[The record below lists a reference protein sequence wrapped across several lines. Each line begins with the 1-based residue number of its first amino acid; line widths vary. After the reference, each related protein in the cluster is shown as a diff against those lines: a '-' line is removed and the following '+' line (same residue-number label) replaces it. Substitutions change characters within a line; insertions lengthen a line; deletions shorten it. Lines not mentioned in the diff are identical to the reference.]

1 MILESRDLYTL
12 IVDHIKKHGYEVTC
26 DKNHIVTTHAFK
38 DMVFEIE
45 GKLDN
50 SFPYELPRFW
60 LLERSKFKHLA
71 HVGWDNETNKGII
84 CEGVSINRHL
94 DYSKPEIVY
103 LKALQSAEKT
113 IVSGLL
119 DKSKNEAEIIEEFT
133 AHWRFSSHEVKSVLS
148 FVEPQSMIVELQ
160 SISKNHSNWATILNQ
175 PNCKNINHKY
185 EFRKRLQ
192 KQSQIEG
199 KAFYIP
205 VKIKTLPPDPTT
217 SIIDWWKS
225 ILNILSPEQ
234 VKELKVI
241 ARRNCAKKLWL
252 LGSVVLQDNKH
263 GWFCIKFSNPS
274 KQKLPIYPSCDFS
287 NWEAKAYDVELHNK
301 VHLKPRG
308 GATLSKPKPKTIA
321 IVGCGSVGAEVAR
334 QLVCSGV
341 ENIELVEY
349 DDLETANIYRHYL
362 SSEYIGVSKSEALAY
377 ELSCKY
383 PYTNIVKSTCTKL
396 KDCLD
401 SSFLERIDGVI
412 VATGSPTDERY
423 FNEILVKMSSRPW
436 VIYVWVEGH
445 GFGGH
450 AVYVH
455 NSGRGCLNCLYRDS
469 EGNKSLES
477 IQNFLKAEQNIAIDL
492 SGCGSHF
499 LPYSFADAIQ
509 SALLAT
515 RLATQAISGEI
526 CKSCRISWKA
536 SFSTN
541 STLETTYRFKN
552 FNSSLVPEELLWE
565 DCDVCQ

>member
-1 MILESRDLYTL
+1 MILESRDLYAS
-12 IVDHIKKHGYEVTC
+12 IVDHLKKHGYEVSC
-26 DKNHIVTTHAFK
+26 DKNHIVTTHTFK
-38 DMVFEIE
+38 DMGFGIE

-71 HVGWDNETNKGII
+71 HVGWDNKADKGII

-94 DYSKPEIVY
+94 DYSKPETVY

-113 IVSGLL
+113 IVSGLS
-119 DKSKNEAEIIEEFT
+119 DKTKNEAEIIEEFT
-133 AHWRFSSHEVKSVLS
+133 AHWRFSSHEEKSVLS

-160 SISKNHSNWATILNQ
+160 SISKNQSNWATILNQ
-175 PNCKNINHKY
+175 PNCKNINQKY
-185 EFRKRLQ
+185 GFRKRIQ
-192 KQSQIEG
+192 KESQIEG

-205 VKIKTLPPDPTT
+205 TKIRILPPDPTT

-225 ILNILSPEQ
+225 FLNKLSTEQ
-234 VKELKVI
+234 AKKLNVI
-241 ARRNCAKKLWL
+241 ARRNCAKNLWL
-252 LGSVVLQDNKH
+252 LGSVVLQDKKN
-263 GWFCIKFSNPS
+263 GWFCINFTNPS
-274 KQKLPIYPSCDFS
+274 RQKLPIYPSCDFS
-287 NWEAKAYDVELHNK
+287 NWEAKAYNVELHNK

-308 GATLSKPKPKTIA
+308 GAILSKSKTIA
-321 IVGCGSVGAEVAR
+321 IVGCGSVGAEIAR
-334 QLVCSGV
+334 QLVCSGI
-341 ENIELVEY
+341 ENIELVDY
-349 DDLETANIYRHYL
+349 DKLETANIYRHYL
-362 SSEYIGVSKSEALAY
+362 SSEYIGFSKSEALAH
-377 ELSCKY
+377 ELSYKY
-383 PYTNIVKSTCTKL
+383 PYTNIVKSKCTKL
-396 KDCLD
+396 KDYLD
-401 SSFLERIDGVI
+401 SSSLKRIDGVI

-423 FNEILVKMSSRPW
+423 FNEILVKMSARPW

-455 NSGRGCLNCLYRDS
+455 SSGKGCLNCLYRDS
-469 EGNKSLES
+469 DGNKSLES

-515 RLATQAISGEI
+515 RLATQAINGELT
-526 CKSCRISWKA
+526 KSCRISWKA

-541 STLETTYRFKN
+541 TTLETTYRHKNFKN
-552 FNSSLVPEELLWE
+552 SLEPEDLLWE